1 MRVLNPKFD
10 NINASTLHFLS
21 HLHSY
26 LVALSLRYACF
37 FDHPEKFFRS
47 PRVVLGVCLRG
58 GFVRILCTR
67 INVFPPCDLETRN
80 LCAHPRR
87 REPFARCRRR
97 YSGWMDLQL
106 RVLYTLRRL
115 GCTHVSELQPASQC
129 DVYTAM
135 TSRFLP
141 SPILETSCSRCKF
154 VTYNID
160 IDVEIGS
167 KSNLSL
173 K

>member
-97 YSGWMDLQL
+97 YSGWMDFTTA
-106 RVLYTLRRL
+106 RTLYPKKAGLHARFRTATCFAVWRIHCHDVTILTELHL
-115 GCTHVSELQPASQC
+115 GDELLKVQVC
-129 DVYTAM
+129 DV
-135 TSRFLP
+135 
-141 SPILETSCSRCKF
+141 
-154 VTYNID
+154 
-160 IDVEIGS
+160 
-167 KSNLSL
+167 
-173 K
+173 